1 MSTWF
6 TELAGKAENILNKID
21 KNAASVLKNDS
32 SEKEQL
38 INGKANGNNSLHI
51 QHVSTPQKQLAPSP
65 NSMKLTKSTKKQT
78 QINND
83 DYGKIDNRYLSA
95 LNADE
100 GMASMSNASNSSRRS
115 SWSSKTEGVQSVI
128 EMPIGK
134 PSNDTHL
141 SNGNSHLLN
150 TSATSLTTSVDE
162 KNEMIA
168 MKIVL
173 AQIKLERDQ
182 LKNDIIELKESL
194 TTAQNEHVIADLQ
207 QQRDRLTNEKDNLQ
221 QRIDEIDSGNKEKSR
236 TISELEVTIAM
247 QREKENDLNE
257 RLKLAKCESEQTAN
271 ELQQYRT
278 RAQQT
283 LQSKDDMI
291 AELKLLHQKTDVFDD
306 GDIDAQF
313 KQIEWNKMKEEQN
326 SLVEE
331 LNALRSQLNAKKH
344 IISTLEAKYHDTEL
358 RHKEYEESLSSDVK
372 QERIKCSQLEESIR
386 MQNRELETI
395 RDELKRHQSST
406 AAKLH
411 EK

>member
-32 SEKEQL
+32 SEKAQL

-65 NSMKLTKSTKKQT
+65 NSMKLTKSARKQT

-83 DYGKIDNRYLSA
+83 DGGKIDNRYLSV
-95 LNADE
+95 LNGDE

-134 PSNDTHL
+134 PSNDILL
-141 SNGNSHLLN
+141 SNGSSHVLT
-150 TSATSLTTSVDE
+150 TSATSLTTSVDD
-162 KNEMIA
+162 KNEMVA

-182 LKNDIIELKESL
+182 LKNDIIGLKDQL
-194 TTAQNEHVIADLQ
+194 TTAENEHVIADLQ

-236 TISELEVTIAM
+236 TISELEVTMAM

-257 RLKLAKCESEQTAN
+257 RLKLAKCESEQTAT
-271 ELQQYRT
+271 ELQQYRA

-291 AELKLLHQKTDVFDD
+291 AELKSLHQKTDAFDD

-331 LNALRSQLNAKKH
+331 LNGLRSQLNAKKH

-372 QERIKCSQLEESIR
+372 QERMKCSQLEESIR
-386 MQNRELETI
+386 MQTRELDTI